1 MNKLLED
8 DNNINNF
15 VLVTATSTYRMR
27 YAIPMDELQKL
38 NEEQPVDPRWAL
50 DCVTMQEIEEFSQ
63 EHLGE
68 QIIDYDVLTEE
79 EILARFDK
87 DNDYLSRWTT
97 EQKINYIRDWKSKV

>member
-1 MNKLLED
+1 MTEY
-8 DNNINNF
+8 
-15 VLVTATSTYRMR
+15 VLVTAISTHRIR

-38 NEEQPVDPRWAL
+38 NEEQPVDPKWAL

-68 QIIDYDVLTEE
+68 QIVDFDVLTEE
-79 EILARFDK
+79 EILKQFNK
-87 DNDYLSRWTT
+87 DNDYLTSWTT

>member
-1 MNKLLED
+1 MNDKY
-8 DNNINNF
+8 
-15 VLVTATSTYRMR
+15 VLVTAISTHRIR

-38 NEEQPVDPRWAL
+38 NEKQPVNPKWAL

-68 QIIDYDVLTEE
+68 QIVDFDVLTEE

-87 DNDYLSRWTT
+87 DNDYLTSWTA
-97 EQKINYIRDWKSKV
+97 EKKINYIRDWKSKV